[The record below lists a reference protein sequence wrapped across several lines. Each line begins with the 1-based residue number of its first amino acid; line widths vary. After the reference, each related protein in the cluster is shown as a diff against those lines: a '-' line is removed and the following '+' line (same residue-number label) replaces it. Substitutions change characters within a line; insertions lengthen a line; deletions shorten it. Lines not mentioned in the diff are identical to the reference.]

1 MSGIFRLTR
10 LAGICAILAVI
21 ASIASLAS
29 DNIIPG
35 DRDADHVA
43 TDAEIT
49 LAKLD
54 YKDGNISS
62 GDPGQIE
69 HMFPKL

>member
-1 MSGIFRLTR
+1 MSGIFRLMG
-10 LAGICAILAVI
+10 LAGICAVLTVM

-29 DNIIPG
+29 DNTIPG
-35 DRDADHVA
+35 DRDADHVV
-43 TDAEIT
+43 TDAKM
-49 LAKLD
+49 APADLD
-54 YKDGNISS
+54 YKNGNISS